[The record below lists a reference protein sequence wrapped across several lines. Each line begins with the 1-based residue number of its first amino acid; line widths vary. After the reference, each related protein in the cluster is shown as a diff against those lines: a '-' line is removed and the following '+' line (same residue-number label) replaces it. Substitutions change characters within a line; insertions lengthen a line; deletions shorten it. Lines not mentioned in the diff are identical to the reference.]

1 MELRSLS
8 KYHELVFAGPWG
20 NCLIQV
26 PLEIFIL
33 RNLIKMMTLSRRMG
47 KKNRIKGGCIVGTWP
62 EEFAFMEIL
71 HHFSQTHPH
80 RIREAKELEWT

>member
-33 RNLIKMMTLSRRMG
+33 RNLIKMMTLSRCWRMG
-47 KKNRIKGGCIVGTWP
+47 EKNKIKGECVVGT
-62 EEFAFMEIL
+62 
-71 HHFSQTHPH
+71 
-80 RIREAKELEWT
+80 